1 MFSIDKTRK
10 EIYNTR
16 IERRRGVYMTE
27 LLEENITKDE
37 MEEIKNIVS
46 TLFSLPREDR
56 VIILSNANVLK
67 ARNDL
72 EKADKSRKELQNQE

>member
-1 MFSIDKTRK
+1 
-10 EIYNTR
+10 
-16 IERRRGVYMTE
+16 MTE

>member
-1 MFSIDKTRK
+1 
-10 EIYNTR
+10 
-16 IERRRGVYMTE
+16 MTE

-37 MEEIKNIVS
+37 REEIKNIVS

-72 EKADKSRKELQNQE
+72 EKADKSRKELQNQECVERKVMDHENRSKR